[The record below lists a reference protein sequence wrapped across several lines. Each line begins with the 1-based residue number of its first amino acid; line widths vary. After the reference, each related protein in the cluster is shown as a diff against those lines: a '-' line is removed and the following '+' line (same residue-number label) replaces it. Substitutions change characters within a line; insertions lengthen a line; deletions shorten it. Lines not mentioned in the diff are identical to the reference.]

1 MSYKVYAGVQTDVD
15 TWETK
20 VCIHDISDITDTKK
34 LISPTLTREVG
45 KAGSLEFTLPLG
57 NVAHSTLQKLMTV
70 VEVQQ
75 GDKQKDGKE
84 IWRQIW
90 QGRVMS
96 HEQDFLMRQKIH
108 CEGELAYL
116 NDSGIAPYAA
126 KNVSF
131 SQFLEWICDNH
142 NAQVDAYKAF
152 TSGKVEMDIP
162 MIVPYVDGIKV
173 EQSGYHY
180 DSDDGDRIN
189 HWTIKDPVDSTVSI
203 FYEEKEY
210 QYSPS
215 CLSWPLN
222 EERILN
228 NRVISRIGDN
238 NFRVRLFA
246 AYVKGK
252 TYDAT
257 VEVKKAEIV
266 CGTCNKNFGTYS
278 IYDIERASESKI
290 FKITKQNGKYS
301 LAINGKTDSR
311 FLFDVKEPTY
321 SFGDGKNYGVTW
333 DILQSELAEKYGGYL
348 VLRHAEDHDGKPR
361 RYLDYLQAITD
372 KNTQTVAFGTNLLDL
387 TNYVK
392 AEDIYT
398 RVIAVGARKKS
409 WLVFSWG
416 ETITETANDLAA
428 QKLFGIITKVIFIE
442 GIESTP
448 QSLLDAAEEEL
459 AKNLRYLNGMTV
471 KAVDLKDADIDVS
484 RIAIGKQTHIF
495 SAPHG
500 VDTWLLCSKLVE
512 PLDSPDKKEF
522 TFGTEFSSISDLQTL
537 SARKASD
544 AYDLSRSLK
553 GYMSG

>member
-1 MSYKVYAGVQTDVD
+1 MSYKIYAGTQSGVD
-15 TWETK
+15 TWVTK
-20 VCIHDISDITDTKK
+20 ACIYDPGDITDTKK
-34 LISPTLTREVG
+34 LINPTLTREVG

-57 NVAHSTLQKLMTV
+57 NVAHSALQKLITV

-75 GDKQKDGKE
+75 DGK
-84 IWRQIW
+84 QIW
-90 QGRVMS
+90 QGRVMD
-96 HEQDFLMRQKIH
+96 HDQDFLVRQKIY
-108 CEGELAYL
+108 CEGEMAYL
-116 NDSGIAPYAA
+116 NDSGAAPYSAR
-126 KNVSF
+126 NVSI

-152 TSGKVEMDIP
+152 TPGKVEMDIP

-173 EQSGYHY
+173 VQVGYSY
-180 DSDDGDRIN
+180 DSNDGNYIY
-189 HWTIKDPVDSTVSI
+189 HWGIVDPVDGKTNI
-203 FYEEKEY
+203 FYEETEINKA
-210 QYSPS
+210 S
-215 CLSWPLN
+215 CLSWKIG
-222 EERILN
+222 EEHTANGRI
-228 NRVISRIGDN
+228 ISRIGSN

-278 IYDIERASESKI
+278 IYNIERASESKT
-290 FKITKQNGKYS
+290 FKITEQNGKYS

-321 SFGDGKNYGVTW
+321 SFGDGKNCGKTL
-333 DILQSELAEKYGGYL
+333 DILQSELTDKYGGYF
-348 VLRHAEDHDGKPR
+348 VIRHGSVNLPFWGKQNY
-361 RYLDYLQAITD
+361 RYLDYMKKITD
-372 KNTQTVAFGTNLLDL
+372 KNPQTVAFGVNMLDL
-387 TNYVK
+387 ASYTK

-398 RVIAVGARKKS
+398 RVIAVGARKKT
-409 WLVFSWG
+409 WLFVSWG

-471 KAVDLKDADIDVS
+471 KAVDLKDAGIDVS

-522 TFGTEFSSISDLQTL
+522 TFGTEFSSISDLQAL
-537 SARKASD
+537 SARKATS
-544 AYDLSRSLK
+544 AYDLSRSIK
-553 GYMSG
+553 GYITSL

>member
-1 MSYKVYAGVQTDVD
+1 
-15 TWETK
+15 
-20 VCIHDISDITDTKK
+20 
-34 LISPTLTREVG
+34 VG

-57 NVAHSTLQKLMTV
+57 NVAHSALQKLITV

-75 GDKQKDGKE
+75 DGK
-84 IWRQIW
+84 QIW
-90 QGRVMS
+90 QGRVMD
-96 HEQDFLMRQKIH
+96 HDQDFLVRQKIY
-108 CEGELAYL
+108 CEGEMAYL
-116 NDSGIAPYAA
+116 NDSGAAPYSAR
-126 KNVSF
+126 NVSI

-152 TSGKVEMDIP
+152 TPGKVEMDIP

-173 EQSGYHY
+173 VQVGYSY
-180 DSDDGDRIN
+180 DSNDGDYIY
-189 HWTIKDPVDSTVSI
+189 HWGIVDPVDGKTNI
-203 FYEEKEY
+203 FYEETEINKA
-210 QYSPS
+210 S
-215 CLSWPLN
+215 CLSWEIG
-222 EERILN
+222 EEHIANGRI
-228 NRVISRIGDN
+228 ISRIGSN

-257 VEVKKAEIV
+257 VEVEKAEIV

-278 IYDIERASESKI
+278 IYNIERASESKT
-290 FKITKQNGKYS
+290 FKITEKNGKYS

-321 SFGDGKNYGVTW
+321 SFGDGKNCGKTL
-333 DILQSELAEKYGGYL
+333 DILQSELTDKYGGYF
-348 VLRHAEDHDGKPR
+348 VIRHGSVNLPFWGKQNY
-361 RYLDYLQAITD
+361 RYLDYMKKITD
-372 KNTQTVAFGTNLLDL
+372 KNPQTVAFGVNMLDL
-387 TNYVK
+387 ASYTK

-398 RVIAVGARKKS
+398 RVIAVGARKKT
-409 WLVFSWG
+409 WLFVSWG

-471 KAVDLKDADIDVS
+471 KAVDLKDAGIDVS

-522 TFGTEFSSISDLQTL
+522 TFGTEFSSISDLQAL
-537 SARKASD
+537 SARKATS
-544 AYDLSRSLK
+544 AYDLSRSIK
-553 GYMSG
+553 GYITSL